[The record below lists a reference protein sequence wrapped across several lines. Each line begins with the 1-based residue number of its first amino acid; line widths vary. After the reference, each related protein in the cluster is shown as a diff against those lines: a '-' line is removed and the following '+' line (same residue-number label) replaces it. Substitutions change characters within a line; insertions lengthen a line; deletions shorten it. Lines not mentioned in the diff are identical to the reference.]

1 MSLALITMILGTRNG
16 EEEANQATRT
26 TKEHKPIF
34 SQVLRTRIELGTFD
48 LIGGFDLCLGV
59 LCIALV
65 LNEEY

>member
-1 MSLALITMILGTRNG
+1 LLCLQGFESKNERKKK
-16 EEEANQATRT
+16 ANQATRT

-34 SQVLRTRIELGTFD
+34 SQVLKTRVEFVDFD

-65 LNEEY
+65 LNEE